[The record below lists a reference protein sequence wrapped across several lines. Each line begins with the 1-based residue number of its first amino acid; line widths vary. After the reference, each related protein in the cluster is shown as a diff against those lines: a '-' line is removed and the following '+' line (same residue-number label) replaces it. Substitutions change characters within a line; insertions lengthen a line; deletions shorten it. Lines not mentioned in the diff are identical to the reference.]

1 MRARLTV
8 PRCHMWVECVVGSRI
23 APRVFHPG
31 SAVFLL
37 SQKPTFPISNLITIE
52 DPNENQLRLI
62 ISYYNFFFKFT
73 SDSNRNRVKSKVKRI
88 KNYDTFFTLDFP
100 KEGHI
105 LVIYDHLKVSK
116 QKIRQSIVKHSQ
128 LLYIVILESSTK
140 YSRILRCC
148 ALLSASLKRSL

>member
-1 MRARLTV
+1 MRARSTV

-62 ISYYNFFFKFT
+62 ISYCNFFFKFT

-116 QKIRQSIVKHSQ
+116 QK
-128 LLYIVILESSTK
+128 
-140 YSRILRCC
+140 
-148 ALLSASLKRSL
+148 